1 MDIVSSLSAV
11 FHFLSDTKG
20 KKQAIRLFCMMR
32 TLNPDVRKV
41 TVDPSC
47 LSPSISPVLRQSFP
61 CNERV
66 FAIVLE

>member
-47 LSPSISPVLRQSFP
+47 LSPSISPVLR
-61 CNERV
+61 
-66 FAIVLE
+66 